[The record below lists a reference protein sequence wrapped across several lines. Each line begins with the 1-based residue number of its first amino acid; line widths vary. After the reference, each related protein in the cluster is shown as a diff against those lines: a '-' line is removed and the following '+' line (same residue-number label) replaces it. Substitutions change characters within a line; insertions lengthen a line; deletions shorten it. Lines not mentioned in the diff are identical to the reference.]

1 MWYGKNDIIYRL
13 GKIYPIK
20 VYNQNTNPLT
30 GVTTI
35 LKVGSIKKSSIHCPT
50 KQSSLIAICNLQDI
64 GIDYI
69 TFGRNAL
76 DKKSFDIATDLYFD
90 YMLDTF
96 SDNLSIFNL
105 DKFRE
110 NSFTLS

>member
-1 MWYGKNDIIYRL
+1 MWYGKNDIICKL

-20 VYNQNTNPLT
+20 VYSQNTNPLT
-30 GVTTI
+30 GITTI
-35 LKVGSIKKSSIHCPT
+35 LKVGSTKKSSIRCPT
-50 KQSSLIAICNLQDI
+50 KQSSLIAIHNLQGI
-64 GIDYI
+64 GIDHI